1 MFVDVT
7 FPISS
12 YKTFVYKIPKS
23 LINGVQVGIRVRVP
37 FRNSVALGF
46 VTNIKKSTDIVH
58 NVDDG
63 SVTSSIILSALN
75 KPLEDYK
82 KKYPEINQI
91 YWWNISPKFHIQRY
105 YPNEGYFY
113 PHAEVTDISS
123 AMRVLVWMFYL
134 NDVNDGGTKFTNY
147 NKIINATKGR
157 LVIWTP
163 YWTHTH
169 HGIISSTQTKY
180 IATGWYSFIE

>member
-1 MFVDVT
+1 MTITPNFIEIYDDVLSQEQCKQIIT
-7 FPISS
+7 EFELD
-12 YKTFVYKIPKS
+12 KI
-23 LINGVQVGIRVRVP
+23 NQEAGQCGDGVVEI
-37 FRNSVALGF
+37 
-46 VTNIKKSTDIVH
+46 IKKSTDIVH

-157 LVIWTP
+157 LVLWTP

-180 IATGWYSFIE
+180 IATGWYSFIT